1 METPGVLSFQPRGA
15 GMLVAGDDNL
25 VVLGVRQC

>member
-1 METPGVLSFQPRGA
+1 METPGGLTFQPRGA

-25 VVLGVRQC
+25 VVWGERQR